1 MKIVT
6 FKSET
11 HGSIARIEMPMPAKG
26 GKMKLGWNPVV
37 IHAATCEEAER
48 KADEFY
54 HSELDRIA
62 AKEANLIA
70 GREKAKATRQAN
82 KEATQ

>member
-11 HGSIARIEMPMPAKG
+11 HGSIARIEMPMPTKG

-37 IHAATCEEAER
+37 IHAETQLEAER
-48 KADEFY
+48 KAYEFY

-70 GREKAKATRQAN
+70 GREKAKATRQAS
-82 KEATQ
+82 KDATQ